1 MAAINYIEK
10 HLKTHQVNIHKHN
23 YWEIIYVTEG
33 NGQIETFDQNPLRYS
48 QGDILC
54 IPPNLYHKNFS
65 QAGFKNIHLTIENWN
80 NSCKQL
86 IRLPRG
92 EHSKDLF
99 LLLELAYKYFH
110 LLPVNSDLNFALS
123 DAIIA
128 HIEFMLDKPH
138 LSSISQAFETAI
150 VNNYTNI
157 YFTLDEVYRSIPYS
171 KEYSRKIF
179 LKEHGVT
186 PAKFLLQKRLALAA
200 QLLSARSDSKNRI
213 ADIAES
219 CGFAD
224 PLYFSRIF
232 KHEMKVSPK
241 EYMITALEQ
250 NKVY

>member
-1 MAAINYIEK
+1 MTYKAGSGAFAAPLPALYFS
-10 HLKTHQVNIHKHN
+10 HLGNAARHRSAEHRRRETVNTGGDPHS
-23 YWEIIYVTEG
+23 
-33 NGQIETFDQNPLRYS
+33 RYYKK
-48 QGDILC
+48 C
-54 IPPNLYHKNFS
+54 
-65 QAGFKNIHLTIENWN
+65 TVER
-80 NSCKQL
+80 NS
-86 IRLPRG
+86 PRG